1 MRRYII
7 LCSTLTL
14 AACNSTPP
22 ANNITGSWRSLNE
35 FPSQTTEI
43 PLIRQHYYMPLRIDV
58 TLKTMLNRW
67 AKESNMT
74 LQYNHVSDYTVHTPV
89 ATIRQ
94 PNLDAALSE
103 LEQIYAPQGLRIFS
117 QSGQIVVQNQQ
128 ELDLPKISFNQDPST
143 TKSSTLLATP
153 PLPLPPPLPIQNT
166 AASSVKP
173 KTGDAS
179 NNSNFGESD
188 ALKALNK
195 LFDAT
200 PDTTQTTE
208 NK

>member
-14 AACNSTPP
+14 AACNSTPL

-43 PLIRQHYYMPLRIDV
+43 PLIRQHYYMPLRVDV
-58 TLKTMLNRW
+58 TLKAMLNRW

-89 ATIRQ
+89 AAIRQ

-128 ELDLPKISFNQDPST
+128 ELDLPKVSLSQDPST
-143 TKSSTLLATP
+143 TKSSTLLAPP
-153 PLPLPPPLPIQNT
+153 PLPLPPPLAIQNT
-166 AASSVKP
+166 AARSVKP
-173 KTGDAS
+173 KTEDAR
-179 NNSNFGESD
+179 NTSNFGESD